1 MANYYLDS
9 SALVKRYVTSEVGS
23 LWIQRITDPATAPL
37 ILMSHI
43 GLVEVAA
50 AFARKE
56 REGELAATERRQY
69 LGLFVLDCQHQVHL
83 LPTTD
88 PVLRLA
94 AELTHRQALRAYDA
108 IHLATALQA
117 SQLLVSAGAMA
128 LTFISADGRLC
139 SAAQAEGLMVD
150 NPLAHP

>member
-1 MANYYLDS
+1 MANYYLDT

-23 LWIQRITDPATAPL
+23 LWIQQITDPATAPL
-37 ILMSHI
+37 ILISHI

-56 REGELAATERRQY
+56 REGEITATERQQY
-69 LGLFVLDCQHQVHL
+69 LGLFVLDCQTQFHL

-88 PVLRLA
+88 MVLRLA

-108 IHLATALQA
+108 VHLATALQA
-117 SQLLVSAGAMA
+117 SQLLVGAGAMA

-139 SAAQAEGLMVD
+139 SAAQAEGLMID
-150 NPLAHP
+150 NPLTHP

>member
-1 MANYYLDS
+1 VANYYLDP

-23 LWIQRITDPATAPL
+23 LWIQQITDPAAGPL

-56 REGELAATERRQY
+56 RDGEITATERQQY
-69 LGLFVLDCQHQVHL
+69 LGLFVLDCQSQFHL

-88 PVLRLA
+88 TILRLA

-117 SQLLVSAGAMA
+117 SQLLVGAGAMA

-139 SAAQAEGLMVD
+139 SAAQAEGLMID

>member
-1 MANYYLDS
+1 VANYYLDT
-9 SALVKRYVTSEVGS
+9 SALVKRYVTSEAGS
-23 LWIQRITDPATAPL
+23 LWVQQITDSAMAPL
-37 ILMSHI
+37 ILMSYI

-56 REGELAATERRQY
+56 RDGMITASERRQY
-69 LGLFVLDCQHQVHL
+69 LGLFVVDCQSQFHL

-88 PVLRLA
+88 IVLRLA

-108 IHLATALQA
+108 VHLATALQA
-117 SQLLVSAGAMA
+117 NQLLLGAGAAA
-128 LTFISADGRLC
+128 LTFISSDGRLC
-139 SAAQAEGLMVD
+139 SAAQAEGLTID